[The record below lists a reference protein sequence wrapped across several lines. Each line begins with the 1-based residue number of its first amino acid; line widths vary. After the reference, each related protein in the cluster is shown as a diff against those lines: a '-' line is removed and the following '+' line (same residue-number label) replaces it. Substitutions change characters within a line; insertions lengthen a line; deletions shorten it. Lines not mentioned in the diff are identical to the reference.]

1 MTRKAPWAKLTI
13 LRTPST
19 TRRPAATENR
29 IDAVVAMSRTR
40 ENIAGQ
46 RLAEMDEAVGA
57 DAART
62 RQRSPL
68 FSGGRRKLSRRAK
81 LLPYFNFSLGH
92 CSPGL
97 TFSNFLRTFTLPSA

>member
-13 LRTPST
+13 FRTPST

-46 RLAEMDEAVGA
+46 RLAETDEGVGA

-62 RQRSPL
+62 RRRSPH
-68 FSGGRRKLSRRAK
+68 FSGGRRKLLRRAPA
-81 LLPYFNFSLGH
+81 LFYFSLGH

-97 TFSNFLRTFTLPSA
+97 TCSNFLRTF